1 MKEFWKNVFSES
13 GVPSC
18 KRVAGML
25 IVVCVLV
32 IVVYWAFTGRGC
44 SECVKDILQTLTI
57 SAMALMG
64 LSSVTSI
71 FKNRPP
77 KSDKTE

>member
-1 MKEFWKNVFSES
+1 MKEFWKNVFSEN

-18 KRVAGML
+18 KRVAGMFIML
-25 IVVCVLV
+25 CVMV
-32 IVVYWAFTGRGC
+32 IVIYWSFGGKGC
-44 SECVKDILQTLTI
+44 SECVKDIIQTLTI

-71 FKNRPP
+71 FKRTP
-77 KSDKTE
+77 KNDDTK